1 MTDDLKLK
9 LSLLPEEPGVYR
21 YRNREG
27 TIIYVG
33 KAKNLKRRV
42 NSYFNR
48 EHGSLR
54 TTMLVRNIADLEYT
68 VVNTEEEALD
78 LENALIKEYQ
88 PRYNVLLKDDKSY
101 PWICIS
107 GDLYPRVFI
116 TRDKRTKGDR
126 FYGPYPRA
134 EVAKVLIDT
143 IRQIYPLRTCRLNV
157 SRETIEAGKHRLC
170 LQYHIHRCQGCCQ
183 GLVSAEQYGQYI
195 SEIRQILNGDT
206 HQLMDLLMQQMQQL
220 ATELRFEE
228 AEVIKRRYK
237 LLEHVRRRS
246 VIVSPSIHNIDVFG
260 LLRDEDAAWVGF
272 LHVRG
277 GAVVQSLTLEYR
289 LSTRDEADA
298 EILSMA
304 IAEVHRRF
312 ADTYRRDRVTEAVV
326 NIEPD
331 VEFAGLAF
339 NVPQRGDK
347 KKLLD
352 IAIKN
357 ATQRRTDRL
366 KMMEKLN
373 PEQRTTRTLTT
384 MQRDLRLT
392 VMPRHI
398 ECFDNSNISGS
409 SPVAS
414 CVVFRNAKPAKKEYR
429 HFNIKTVVG
438 ADDFASMTEV
448 IYRRYKRVLDEGLE
462 LADLIVIDGGKGQ
475 LHAAYEAIQ
484 ALHLEDKVMVI
495 GIAKRLE
502 DIFKVGD
509 PFPIAMD
516 KKSESQKLIQHLRD
530 EVHRFGITHHR
541 RRRGKKS
548 IASALDEIPGVGPV
562 IKAKL
567 LQHFKSVKRI
577 KEASETE
584 IARITGNSKAKRIKS
599 FLCSEQD
606 SNLHNHSVT
615 TP

>member
-1 MTDDLKLK
+1 MPMSATSEKIALILKT
-9 LSLLPEEPGVYR
+9 LPDKPGVYR
-21 YRNREG
+21 YFDENG
-27 TIIYVG
+27 KIIYVG

-42 NSYFNR
+42 SSYFNKN
-48 EHGSLR
+48 HDSSKLR
-54 TTMLVRNIADLEYT
+54 MLVSKIRDIETT
-68 VVNTEEEALD
+68 VVDTEWEALL
-78 LENALIKEYQ
+78 LENSMIKQYK
-88 PRYNVLLKDDKSY
+88 PRYNVMLKDDKTY
-101 PWICIS
+101 PWIAIS
-107 GDLYPRVFI
+107 KEEFPRVYP
-116 TRDKRTKGDR
+116 TRNPNKDKELL
-126 FYGPYPRA
+126 FGPYASVKHMRNLLDII
-134 EVAKVLIDT
+134 EDIF
-143 IRQIYPLRTCRLNV
+143 PLRKCAVMQRGG
-157 SRETIEAGKHRLC
+157 RPC
-170 LQYHIHRCQGCCQ
+170 LQYQLKRCAAPCA
-183 GLVSAEQYGQYI
+183 GLIDRETYQRNINHVIDIIKGNRNS
-195 SEIRQILNGDT
+195 
-206 HQLMDLLMQQMQQL
+206 
-220 ATELRFEE
+220 
-228 AEVIKRRYK
+228 VIKHLQDEMMAYADK
-237 LLEHVRRRS
+237 WEFEQAQAIKEKIDMLENFKGKS
-246 VIVSPSIHNIDVFG
+246 VVVNPEITRLDIFA
-260 LLRDEDAAWVGF
+260 LEEDEDSAYVNFMRIMEGAIIQSFTIEINHKLDKTREELLQAGIVEAKERVGELNHDIIVPF
-272 LHVRG
+272 LP
-277 GAVVQSLTLEYR
+277 
-289 LSTRDEADA
+289 D
-298 EILSMA
+298 
-304 IAEVHRRF
+304 
-312 ADTYRRDRVTEAVV
+312 
-326 NIEPD
+326 IEHPD
-331 VEFAGLAF
+331 IQFY
-339 NVPQRGDK
+339 VPQRGDK
-347 KKLLD
+347 KKLLELSV
-352 IAIKN
+352 KN
-357 ATQRRTDRL
+357 AHFFML
-366 KMMEKLN
+366 EKKKRQELVN
-373 PEQRTTRTLTT
+373 PERHKQRILQTL
-384 MQRDLRLT
+384 QKDLGMKTLPHR
-392 VMPRHI
+392 I
-398 ECFDNSNISGS
+398 ECFDNSNTQGEE
-409 SPVAS
+409 PVAAMS
-414 CVVFRNAKPAKKEYR
+414 CFIDGKPAKKEYR